1 MKLTSF
7 FGNLQACFSAEKEES
22 QRFYLPLPSQR
33 SLIGIAAK
41 KIQGHFAA
49 KQNKIAKAK

>member
-7 FGNLQACFSAEKEES
+7 FGKLQACFSAEKKES

-33 SLIGIAAK
+33 SLIGIAA
-41 KIQGHFAA
+41 
-49 KQNKIAKAK
+49 NKFKDTSRPNRIK